1 MKRLLLGSAL
11 ALALTG
17 IGSSRTGATDEK
29 FKTRIFGSIPNIAV
43 RGIPSAGAPWVTGPS
58 RVTLRSDGSLRAR
71 IRGLV
76 LAAGLNAGGTPLPA
90 ALVGTNPV
98 SQVKIAVTW
107 AVPASVSPSAVFV
120 QETPVLPLDADGD
133 LSTMTTVGP
142 PPAGAE
148 RPVVLVRIANPATGA
163 SGPFIALSDFARDF
177 GSSERDDD

>member
-11 ALALTG
+11 ALTG
-17 IGSSRTGATDEK
+17 IGFRRAGAADDTY
-29 FKTRIFGSIPNIAV
+29 KTRLFGAIPNIAV
-43 RGIPSAGAPWVTGPS
+43 RGIPSAGAPWVAGPS
-58 RVTLRSDGSLRAR
+58 KVALGNDGSLRVR

-76 LAAGLNAGGTPLPA
+76 LAAGLTAAGTPLPP

-120 QETPVLPLDADGD
+120 QETPVLPLDANGD
-133 LSTMTTVGP
+133 LAAMTTVGP
-142 PPAGAE
+142 PPPSAE
-148 RPVVLVRIANPATGA
+148 RPVILVRIANAATGA

-177 GSSERDDD
+177 GSADRDDD